1 MTLSIKILGSG
12 CANCARLEANARDAT
27 ATLGLDAQIEKV
39 TDVGEI
45 ASYGIMRTAGL
56 VVDEQVLVSG
66 RVPDTAE
73 IARLLSASA

>member
-12 CANCARLEANARDAT
+12 CANCARLEANARDAM

-45 ASYGIMRTAGL
+45 ASYGIMRTPGL

-66 RVPDTAE
+66 RVPDATE